1 MAPYDNPPSA
11 TLTTKISPL
20 IDGQL
25 PDFVRDEN
33 PLFSKLLQYYYEY
46 LEAAELLVD
55 AQVDNI
61 LQETVDVQY
70 ILDEDGNQIVYED
83 SEGKF
88 TVGETIT
95 GSKSKATATILIDDQ
110 RNNRLFITSTQQFI
124 TGETIVGAT
133 SGSEGTI
140 TRYRGNPVQNIQQLL
155 DYADAD
161 RTIGDFLDQLSTS
174 FMTAIPKS
182 TVGYNPQNTTNPT
195 LDRRNLIKNIRELYR
210 LKGTSE
216 SFELFIRILLNLD
229 AEIVYPRKFMMRASD
244 GNFSRDL
251 IIRTTAISDAQGD
264 EIVGQKIT
272 GVTSGATAIVAQS
285 ATLTQNGVD
294 ITEFTISYKDGDF
307 IEGEKI
313 TSVSL
318 TRNVIQEFTI
328 LNILKEVSVDNDG
341 ILYSVSED
349 IDISDDFG
357 NASATAEVSSIKT
370 GSVSGV
376 IIDNVGTGYKIG
388 DPLVFA
394 STQDNVSLPTGFV
407 SVVDGAIAL
416 DGTDDSSTDADDYL
430 VYEDGTTEHLETFE
444 FALESGLN
452 DEATAITNGAVQN
465 STTVILDNN
474 VGTIVKGMTVYGAGL
489 TEGITVITVT
499 SQTNIIISEKITL
512 ANDISLRFVDLE
524 VRDWQRNCH
533 RFRS

>member
-251 IIRTTAISDAQGD
+251 IIRTTALSDAQGD

-307 IEGEKI
+307 IVGEKI

-328 LNILKEVSVDNDG
+328 LNILKE
-341 ILYSVSED
+341 I
-349 IDISDDFG
+349 
-357 NASATAEVSSIKT
+357 
-370 GSVSGV
+370 
-376 IIDNVGTGYKIG
+376 
-388 DPLVFA
+388 
-394 STQDNVSLPTGFV
+394 
-407 SVVDGAIAL
+407 
-416 DGTDDSSTDADDYL
+416 
-430 VYEDGTTEHLETFE
+430 
-444 FALESGLN
+444 
-452 DEATAITNGAVQN
+452 
-465 STTVILDNN
+465 
-474 VGTIVKGMTVYGAGL
+474 
-489 TEGITVITVT
+489 
-499 SQTNIIISEKITL
+499 
-512 ANDISLRFVDLE
+512 
-524 VRDWQRNCH
+524 
-533 RFRS
+533 